1 MYSNKIDYF
10 FISLSALIYEIYK
23 ICNTCIL
30 VYTVDCISINRC
42 PRVETVWSLCIYS
55 FIGTTYPEYS
65 NIFSNLTQSDV
76 NTTAYQLGYTYCI
89 ILYRGQSTCILQGQF
104 TSNSSEPNVFLW
116 ICARKSNKNSV
127 IFTKGYRN
135 LPNSQKQNCVKFK
148 LMVLPFFL
156 L

>member
-1 MYSNKIDYF
+1 MGTLYIKNVYGKTFAVSKTMFCYYLFLCYQSVKTENASNVQYCNNIDYF

-30 VYTVDCISINRC
+30 VYTVDCISFNRC

-76 NTTAYQLGYTYCI
+76 NTTAY
-89 ILYRGQSTCILQGQF
+89 
-104 TSNSSEPNVFLW
+104 
-116 ICARKSNKNSV
+116 
-127 IFTKGYRN
+127 
-135 LPNSQKQNCVKFK
+135 
-148 LMVLPFFL
+148 
-156 L
+156 